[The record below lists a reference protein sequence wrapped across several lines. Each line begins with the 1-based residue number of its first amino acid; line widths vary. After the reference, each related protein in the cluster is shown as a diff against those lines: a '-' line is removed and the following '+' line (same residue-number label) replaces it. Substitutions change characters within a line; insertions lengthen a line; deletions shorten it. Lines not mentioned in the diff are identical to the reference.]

1 MDPLGKLELKTE
13 PGRYPAVQA
22 VKLIRSIMLAKGCSE
37 TVASSVAGH
46 LVRADLAGVTSHGS
60 YRVLEYASQFDS
72 GYLDPK
78 GTATIGTNSSG
89 ATLLD
94 GGGGIGI
101 PSMEMAIDHLISET
115 CTNGISAI
123 GMRNIGHTGRLGEF
137 VETAAEK
144 GCFCMIFGG
153 GGRETWRQ
161 VAPYG
166 GRKAL
171 LPTNPIAIGVPGGDQ
186 GPVVLD
192 FATGAIAGGWIYA
205 AHRAG
210 ASLPK
215 GVLMAPDGTE
225 TTDPAQYF
233 DGGAI
238 LPKGGALGYGLAL
251 VAEMLAEGMLGPSS
265 TECNW
270 LAIALDTTRYR
281 AQSAISNAAEAVLA
295 EIRSCPPARG
305 FDRVE
310 IPGERERQKAVD
322 NDDHITL
329 PVEIWEQ
336 INTLAQGL
344 GVSA

>member
-1 MDPLGKLELKTE
+1 
-13 PGRYPAVQA
+13 
-22 VKLIRSIMLAKGCSE
+22 
-37 TVASSVAGH
+37 
-46 LVRADLAGVTSHGS
+46 
-60 YRVLEYASQFDS
+60 
-72 GYLDPK
+72 
-78 GTATIGTNSSG
+78 
-89 ATLLD
+89 
-94 GGGGIGI
+94 
-101 PSMEMAIDHLISET
+101 
-115 CTNGISAI
+115 
-123 GMRNIGHTGRLGEF
+123 
-137 VETAAEK
+137 
-144 GCFCMIFGG
+144 
-153 GGRETWRQ
+153 
-161 VAPYG
+161 
-166 GRKAL
+166 
-171 LPTNPIAIGVPGGDQ
+171 
-186 GPVVLD
+186 
-192 FATGAIAGGWIYA
+192 
-205 AHRAG
+205 
-210 ASLPK
+210 
-215 GVLMAPDGTE
+215 MAPDGTE